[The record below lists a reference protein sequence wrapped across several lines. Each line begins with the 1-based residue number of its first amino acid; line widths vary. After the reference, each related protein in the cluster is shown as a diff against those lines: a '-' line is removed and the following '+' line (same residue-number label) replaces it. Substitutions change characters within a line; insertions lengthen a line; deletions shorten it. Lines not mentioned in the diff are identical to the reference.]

1 MKDIKQINLILS
13 NQKLKLKYNF
23 IYLSMVMFFILI
35 CYFFMNFLTFI
46 VISIITLSMACNK
59 IILYFQEYT
68 TTNLIDN
75 LKDNSVQLNNY
86 LMIVIFVGF
95 IINIISININIKSY
109 LLACCMFIILGI
121 SSFII
126 LNFLYFLY
134 KIKKHKLVEE
144 INIYN
149 DIKTKTHL
157 TFNNEEYYV
166 DKIVEEKITIIRT
179 EGLFYD
185 DLYIKNKTYKVKEEE
200 LNID

>member
-95 IINIISININIKSY
+95 IINITSININIKSY

-121 SSFII
+121 SNFII

-149 DIKTKTHL
+149 DINIESRL
-157 TFNNEEYYV
+157 DLDNEKYSIDHV
-166 DKIVEEKITIIRT
+166 LEEKITIIRT

-185 DLYIKNKTYKVKEEE
+185 DLYIKNKTYKLKE
-200 LNID
+200 

>member
-1 MKDIKQINLILS
+1 MKDIKQINAILR
-13 NQKLKLKYNF
+13 NQKNKFKYNF

-35 CYFFMNFLTFI
+35 CYFFMNFLSFV

-59 IILYFQEYT
+59 IILYFKEYT

-75 LKDNSVQLNNY
+75 SKDNSVQLNNY

-95 IINIISININIKSY
+95 IINITSININIKSY

-134 KIKKHKLVEE
+134 EIKKHKIVEE

-149 DIKTKTHL
+149 DINIESRL
-157 TFNNEEYYV
+157 DLDNEKYSIDHV
-166 DKIVEEKITIIRT
+166 LEEKITIIRT

-185 DLYIKNKTYKVKEEE
+185 DLYIKNKTYKLKE
-200 LNID
+200 